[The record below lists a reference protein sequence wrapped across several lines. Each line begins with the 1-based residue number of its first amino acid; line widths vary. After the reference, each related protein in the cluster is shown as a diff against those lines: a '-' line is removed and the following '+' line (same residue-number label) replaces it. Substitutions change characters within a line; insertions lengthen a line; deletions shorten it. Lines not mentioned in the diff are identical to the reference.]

1 MVKFVKKRNGSIEKF
16 DPTKLNQWAEW
27 AANKNVGWSDVL
39 LEAIR
44 SLPET
49 AKSEDIQTALINS
62 CVNRGYSQ
70 MAARLLLGQIFKE
83 AYGGFNIPS
92 FKSFYKNAVTMGYWG
107 DFGYSDEELD
117 YIDSFIDHPKDFEY
131 EYCTVRQFYDKYAV
145 SAHGV
150 CLESPQMALM
160 ATAVSNTR
168 HEPDRHIRAVA
179 AYKELSK
186 LKINLPTPSLAGQRT
201 PVSGSPS
208 CCVITGGDSVD
219 SIEAAVH
226 VAYKMTAMGSGI
238 GAELSTRSKKD
249 PVKGGTIEHMGK
261 DSYYRYLDRAVK
273 ANKQHTR
280 GGSATVTFHV
290 HDPEIDMLLRYKSQ
304 RILESQRIDT
314 MDYSLAVTKL
324 FMKKAATDGMWM
336 LVSNFFAPK
345 LYDLSY
351 RTNDEDYEQ
360 EYNRVLQDDSIKKT
374 MVKAREILNLF
385 WTQRSDVGRIYRTN
399 LTNINKHTPFKDTIR
414 LSNLCVAPETLVM
427 TDQGYIPI
435 AEISGQEVN
444 IWNGEEWSLVKV
456 VKTGENQSLIKVS
469 TDSGQS
475 LECTPYHKFYIFNG
489 YGMPY
494 KEVRAWQLKPG
505 DRLAKFDLPVIDG
518 DKVLKKAYINGFYSG
533 DGCLTKQGQRIYLYG
548 EKMNLAKHFD
558 GGGKWT
564 IQEEYSRMYKH
575 YADLKD
581 KFFVP
586 TSGYCVE
593 SRLDWLAGYLD
604 ADGSVYRNGDNE
616 QLVACSVNLTFLQE
630 VQMMLQTL
638 GVSAKIRKVVD
649 EGRRLLPLNDGS
661 GDLGYFECQEAYRLL
676 ITSIDTQKLVDMGLR
691 LQRLKVSQRTPQ
703 RDARR
708 FVAVSEVVD
717 EGRVDDTYCFTESKR
732 GMGMFNGI
740 LTGQCQEIALPTSEL
755 KDTESLY
762 KAPLGAEDGEIALC
776 FLASIVAGRVEQDE
790 LGNINYDEYLNT
802 AYQAAKFTDNTI
814 DLCSYP
820 FKAMEYTAKNRRSIG
835 IGLTDVAHYMAK
847 NGFKYDTIEGRNA
860 LHRLAELHSYAL
872 HKASVSLAKERG
884 KCGWFDRT
892 KYSDEKPWLPIDTYE
907 REVDK
912 WHTQELLCDWE
923 CLRKEI
929 KEYGVRFSVHEAF
942 MPEL

>member
-1 MVKFVKKRNGSIEKF
+1 MVKFVKKRNGSIERF

-324 FMKKAATDGMWM
+324 FMKKAATDDMWM

-351 RTNDEDYEQ
+351 RTNEEEYEQ
-360 EYNRVLQDDSIKKT
+360 EYNRVLQDDSVKKT

-385 WTQRSDVGRIYRTN
+385 WTQRSDVGRIYRAN
-399 LTNINKHTPFKDTIR
+399 LTNINKHTPFKDPIR
-414 LSNLCVAPETLVM
+414 LSNLCVAPETLVL
-427 TDQGYIPI
+427 TRDGEF
-435 AEISGQEVN
+435 EISSLVDKKAEV
-444 IWNGEEWSLVKV
+444 WNGEEWSETV
-456 VKTGENQSLIKVS
+456 VRKTGENQKLIKVVLEN
-469 TDSGQS
+469 GRY
-475 LECTPYHKFYIFNG
+475 LECTPYHKFYICDDSETLIS
-489 YGMPY
+489 M
-494 KEVRAWQLKPG
+494 VRA
-505 DRLAKFDLPVIDG
+505 
-518 DKVLKKAYINGFYSG
+518 
-533 DGCLTKQGQRIYLYG
+533 
-548 EKMNLAKHFD
+548 
-558 GGGKWT
+558 
-564 IQEEYSRMYKH
+564 
-575 YADLKD
+575 ADLCRGMKLINNGLEGGD
-581 KFFVP
+581 TFV
-586 TSGYCVE
+586 V
-593 SRLDWLAGYLD
+593 RA
-604 ADGSVYRNGDNE
+604 
-616 QLVACSVNLTFLQE
+616 
-630 VQMMLQTL
+630 
-638 GVSAKIRKVVD
+638 VVD
-649 EGRRLLPLNDGS
+649 E
-661 GDLGYFECQEAYRLL
+661 YR
-676 ITSIDTQKLVDMGLR
+676 T
-691 LQRLKVSQRTPQ
+691 
-703 RDARR
+703 
-708 FVAVSEVVD
+708 
-717 EGRVDDTYCFTESKR
+717 DDTYCFTEPKR
-732 GMGMFNGI
+732 GMGTFNGI
-740 LTGQCQEIALPTSEL
+740 LTGNCQEIALPTSEL

-762 KAPLGAEDGEIALC
+762 KAPLGVEDGEIALC

-790 LGNINYDEYLNT
+790 LGNINYNEYLNT

-872 HKASVSLAKERG
+872 HKASVRLAKERG

-907 REVDK
+907 KEVDK

-923 CLRKEI
+923 GLRKEI

-942 MPEL
+942 MPVESSSLFSGSTNGLYLVRETKLFKKSPKGTVYFEAPGADKYDYQNAYDIHPKDLAIVYAIFQKFCGQSISADFYQDLSGGKEASMADFYELDFFCHKLGIKTYYYLNTLTKPRKKDQVKAVVVTAEDEGCDSCTL

>member
-107 DFGYSDEELD
+107 DFGYSDEELV
-117 YIDSFIDHPKDFEY
+117 YIDSFINHAKDFEY

-324 FMKKAATDGMWM
+324 FMKKAATDDMWM

-351 RTNDEDYEQ
+351 RTNEEEYEQ
-360 EYNRVLQDDSIKKT
+360 EYNRALQDGSVKKT

-399 LTNINKHTPFKDTIR
+399 LTNINKHTPFKDPIR
-414 LSNLCVAPETLVM
+414 LSNLCVAPETLVL
-427 TDQGYIPI
+427 TRDGEF
-435 AEISGQEVN
+435 EISSLVDKRVEV
-444 IWNGEEWSLVKV
+444 WNGEEWSETV
-456 VKTGENQSLIKVS
+456 VRKTGENQKLIKVVLEN
-469 TDSGQS
+469 GRY
-475 LECTPYHKFYIFNG
+475 LECTPYHKFYICDETETLIS
-489 YGMPY
+489 M
-494 KEVRAWQLKPG
+494 VRA
-505 DRLAKFDLPVIDG
+505 
-518 DKVLKKAYINGFYSG
+518 
-533 DGCLTKQGQRIYLYG
+533 
-548 EKMNLAKHFD
+548 
-558 GGGKWT
+558 
-564 IQEEYSRMYKH
+564 
-575 YADLKD
+575 ADLCRGMKLINNGLED
-581 KFFVP
+581 EGTFFV
-586 TSGYCVE
+586 
-593 SRLDWLAGYLD
+593 RA
-604 ADGSVYRNGDNE
+604 
-616 QLVACSVNLTFLQE
+616 
-630 VQMMLQTL
+630 
-638 GVSAKIRKVVD
+638 VVD
-649 EGRRLLPLNDGS
+649 E
-661 GDLGYFECQEAYRLL
+661 YR
-676 ITSIDTQKLVDMGLR
+676 T
-691 LQRLKVSQRTPQ
+691 
-703 RDARR
+703 
-708 FVAVSEVVD
+708 
-717 EGRVDDTYCFTESKR
+717 DDTYCFSEPKR
-732 GMGMFNGI
+732 GMGTFNDI
-740 LTGQCQEIALPTSEL
+740 LTGNCQEIALPTSEL

-762 KAPLGAEDGEIALC
+762 KVPNGTEDGEIALC

-790 LGNINYDEYLNT
+790 LGNINYNEYLNT

-847 NGFKYDTIEGRNA
+847 NGFKYDTVEGRNA

-872 HKASVSLAKERG
+872 HKASVRLAKERG

-907 REVDK
+907 KEVDK

-923 CLRKEI
+923 GLRKEV
-929 KEYGVRFSVHEAF
+929 KEHGVRFSVHEAF
-942 MPEL
+942 MPVESSSLFSGSTNGLYLVRETKLFKKSPKGTVYFEAPGADQYEYQNAYDIHPKDLAIVYAIFQKFCGQSISADVYQDLSGGKEASMADFYELDFFCHKLGIKTYYYLNTLTKPRKKDQVKAVVVTAEDEGCDSCTL

>member
-117 YIDSFIDHPKDFEY
+117 YIDSFIDHSKDFEY

-145 SAHGV
+145 SVHGV

-168 HEPDRHIRAVA
+168 HEPDRRIRAVA

-351 RTNDEDYEQ
+351 RTNEEEYEQ
-360 EYNRVLQDDSIKKT
+360 EYNRALQDDSVKKT

-399 LTNINKHTPFKDTIR
+399 LTNINKHTPFKDPIR
-414 LSNLCVAPETLVM
+414 LSNLCVAPETLVL
-427 TDQGYIPI
+427 TRDGEF
-435 AEISGQEVN
+435 EISSLVDKKVEV
-444 IWNGEEWSLVKV
+444 WNGEEWSETV
-456 VKTGENQSLIKVS
+456 VRKTGENQKLIKVVLEN
-469 TDSGQS
+469 GRY
-475 LECTPYHKFYIFNG
+475 LECTSYHKFYICG
-489 YGMPY
+489 ETETLISM
-494 KEVRAWQLKPG
+494 VRA
-505 DRLAKFDLPVIDG
+505 
-518 DKVLKKAYINGFYSG
+518 
-533 DGCLTKQGQRIYLYG
+533 
-548 EKMNLAKHFD
+548 
-558 GGGKWT
+558 
-564 IQEEYSRMYKH
+564 
-575 YADLKD
+575 ADLCRGMKLINNGLED
-581 KFFVP
+581 EGAFFV
-586 TSGYCVE
+586 
-593 SRLDWLAGYLD
+593 RA
-604 ADGSVYRNGDNE
+604 
-616 QLVACSVNLTFLQE
+616 
-630 VQMMLQTL
+630 
-638 GVSAKIRKVVD
+638 VVD
-649 EGRRLLPLNDGS
+649 E
-661 GDLGYFECQEAYRLL
+661 YR
-676 ITSIDTQKLVDMGLR
+676 T
-691 LQRLKVSQRTPQ
+691 
-703 RDARR
+703 
-708 FVAVSEVVD
+708 
-717 EGRVDDTYCFTESKR
+717 DDTYCFTEPKR
-732 GMGMFNGI
+732 GMGTFNGI
-740 LTGQCQEIALPTSEL
+740 LTGNCQEIALPTSEL

-762 KAPLGAEDGEIALC
+762 KAPLGSEDGEIALC

-790 LGNINYDEYLNT
+790 LGNINYNEYLNT

-907 REVDK
+907 KEVDK

-923 CLRKEI
+923 GLRKEI

-942 MPEL
+942 MPVESSSLFSGSTNGLYLVRETKLFKKSPKGTVYFEAPGADQYEYQNAYDIPPKDLAIVYAIFQKFCGQSISADFYQDLSGGKEASMADFYELDFFCHKLGIKTYYYLNTLTKPRKKDQVKAVVVTAEDEGCDSCTL

>member
-351 RTNDEDYEQ
+351 RTNEEEYEQ
-360 EYNRVLQDDSIKKT
+360 EYNRVLQDDSVKKT

-399 LTNINKHTPFKDTIR
+399 LTNINKHTPFKDPIR
-414 LSNLCVAPETLVM
+414 LSNLCVAPETLVL
-427 TDQGYIPI
+427 TRDGEF
-435 AEISGQEVN
+435 EISSLVDKKVEVWNGQE
-444 IWNGEEWSLVKV
+444 WSETVIR
-456 VKTGENQSLIKVS
+456 KTGENQKLIKVVLEN
-469 TDSGQS
+469 GRY
-475 LECTPYHKFYIFNG
+475 LECTPYHKFYICDETETLIS
-489 YGMPY
+489 M
-494 KEVRAWQLKPG
+494 VRA
-505 DRLAKFDLPVIDG
+505 
-518 DKVLKKAYINGFYSG
+518 
-533 DGCLTKQGQRIYLYG
+533 
-548 EKMNLAKHFD
+548 
-558 GGGKWT
+558 
-564 IQEEYSRMYKH
+564 
-575 YADLKD
+575 ADLCRGMKLINNGLED
-581 KFFVP
+581 EGTFFV
-586 TSGYCVE
+586 
-593 SRLDWLAGYLD
+593 RA
-604 ADGSVYRNGDNE
+604 
-616 QLVACSVNLTFLQE
+616 
-630 VQMMLQTL
+630 
-638 GVSAKIRKVVD
+638 VVD
-649 EGRRLLPLNDGS
+649 E
-661 GDLGYFECQEAYRLL
+661 YR
-676 ITSIDTQKLVDMGLR
+676 T
-691 LQRLKVSQRTPQ
+691 
-703 RDARR
+703 
-708 FVAVSEVVD
+708 
-717 EGRVDDTYCFTESKR
+717 DDTYCFTEPKR
-732 GMGMFNGI
+732 GMGTFNGI
-740 LTGQCQEIALPTSEL
+740 LTGNCQEIALPTSEL

-762 KAPLGAEDGEIALC
+762 KAPLGSEDGEIALC

-790 LGNINYDEYLNT
+790 LGNINYNEYLNT

-892 KYSDEKPWLPIDTYE
+892 KYSDEKPWLPVDTYE
-907 REVDK
+907 KEVDK

-923 CLRKEI
+923 GLRKEI

-942 MPEL
+942 MPVESSSLFSGSTNGLYLVRETKLFKKSPKGTVYFEAPGADKYEYQNAYDIHPKDLAIVYAIFQKFCGQSISADFYQDLSGGKEASMADFYELDFFCHKLGIKTYYYLNTLTKPRKKDQVKAVVVTAEDEGCDSCTL

>member
-117 YIDSFIDHPKDFEY
+117 HIDSFIDHPKDFEY

-160 ATAVSNTR
+160 ATAISNTR

-351 RTNDEDYEQ
+351 RTNEEEYEQ
-360 EYNRVLQDDSIKKT
+360 EYDRVLQDDSVKKT

-385 WTQRSDVGRIYRTN
+385 WTQRSDVGRIYRAN
-399 LTNINKHTPFKDTIR
+399 LTNINKHTPFKDPIR
-414 LSNLCVAPETLVM
+414 LSNLCVAPETLVL
-427 TDQGYIPI
+427 TRGGEF
-435 AEISGQEVN
+435 EISSLVDKKVEV
-444 IWNGEEWSLVKV
+444 WNGEEWSETV
-456 VKTGENQSLIKVS
+456 VRKTGENQKLIKVVLEN
-469 TDSGQS
+469 GRY
-475 LECTPYHKFYIFNG
+475 LECTPYHKFYICDETETLIS
-489 YGMPY
+489 M
-494 KEVRAWQLKPG
+494 VRA
-505 DRLAKFDLPVIDG
+505 
-518 DKVLKKAYINGFYSG
+518 
-533 DGCLTKQGQRIYLYG
+533 
-548 EKMNLAKHFD
+548 
-558 GGGKWT
+558 
-564 IQEEYSRMYKH
+564 
-575 YADLKD
+575 ADLCRGMKLINNGLEGGD
-581 KFFVP
+581 TFV
-586 TSGYCVE
+586 V
-593 SRLDWLAGYLD
+593 RA
-604 ADGSVYRNGDNE
+604 
-616 QLVACSVNLTFLQE
+616 
-630 VQMMLQTL
+630 
-638 GVSAKIRKVVD
+638 VVD
-649 EGRRLLPLNDGS
+649 E
-661 GDLGYFECQEAYRLL
+661 YR
-676 ITSIDTQKLVDMGLR
+676 T
-691 LQRLKVSQRTPQ
+691 
-703 RDARR
+703 
-708 FVAVSEVVD
+708 
-717 EGRVDDTYCFTESKR
+717 DDTYCFSEPKR
-732 GMGMFNGI
+732 GMGTFNGI
-740 LTGQCQEIALPTSEL
+740 LTGNCQEIALPTSEL

-762 KAPLGAEDGEIALC
+762 KVPNGTEDGEIALC

-790 LGNINYDEYLNT
+790 LGNINYNEYLNT

-872 HKASVSLAKERG
+872 HKASVRLAKERG

-907 REVDK
+907 KEVDK

-923 CLRKEI
+923 GLRKEV

-942 MPEL
+942 MPVESSSLFSGSTNGLYPVRETKLFKKSPKGTVYFEAPGADKYDYQNAYDIHPKDLAIVYAIFQKFCGQSISADFYQDLSGGKEASMADFYELDFFCHKLGIKTYYYLNTLTKPRKKDQVKAVVVTAEDEGCDSCTL

>member
-168 HEPDRHIRAVA
+168 HESDRHIRAVA
-179 AYKELSK
+179 AYKQLSN

-280 GGSATVTFHV
+280 GGSATVAFHV

-324 FMKKAATDGMWM
+324 FMKKAATDDMWM

-345 LYDLSY
+345 LYELSY
-351 RTNDEDYEQ
+351 RTNEEGYEE
-360 EYNRVLQDDSIKKT
+360 EYNRVLQDGSVKKT

-399 LTNINKHTPFKDTIR
+399 LTNVNKHTPFKDPIR
-414 LSNLCVAPETLVM
+414 LSNLCVAPETLVL
-427 TDQGYIPI
+427 TRDGEF
-435 AEISGQEVN
+435 EISSLVDKRVEV
-444 IWNGEEWSLVKV
+444 WNGEEWSETV
-456 VKTGENQSLIKVS
+456 VRKTGENQKLIKVVLEN
-469 TDSGQS
+469 GRY
-475 LECTPYHKFYIFNG
+475 LECTPYHKFYICDETETLIS
-489 YGMPY
+489 M
-494 KEVRAWQLKPG
+494 VRAG
-505 DRLAKFDLPVIDG
+505 DLCRGMKLIS
-518 DKVLKKAYINGFYSG
+518 NG
-533 DGCLTKQGQRIYLYG
+533 
-548 EKMNLAKHFD
+548 
-558 GGGKWT
+558 
-564 IQEEYSRMYKH
+564 
-575 YADLKD
+575 LKD
-581 KFFVP
+581 AEGFFV
-586 TSGYCVE
+586 
-593 SRLDWLAGYLD
+593 RA
-604 ADGSVYRNGDNE
+604 
-616 QLVACSVNLTFLQE
+616 
-630 VQMMLQTL
+630 
-638 GVSAKIRKVVD
+638 VVD
-649 EGRRLLPLNDGS
+649 EH
-661 GDLGYFECQEAYRLL
+661 
-676 ITSIDTQKLVDMGLR
+676 
-691 LQRLKVSQRTPQ
+691 RT
-703 RDARR
+703 
-708 FVAVSEVVD
+708 
-717 EGRVDDTYCFTESKR
+717 DDTYCFTEPKR
-732 GMGMFNGI
+732 GMGIFNGI
-740 LTGQCQEIALPTSEL
+740 LTGNCQEIALPTSEL

-762 KAPLGAEDGEIALC
+762 KVPNGTDDGEIALC

-790 LGNINYDEYLNT
+790 FGNINYNEYLNT

-847 NGFKYDTIEGRNA
+847 NGFKYDTIEGRNT

-872 HKASVSLAKERG
+872 HKASVRLAKERG

-907 REVDK
+907 KEVDK

-923 CLRKEI
+923 GLRKEI

-942 MPEL
+942 MPVESSSLFSGSTNGLYLVRETKLFKKSPERHCVLRGSRCR

>member
-168 HEPDRHIRAVA
+168 HESDRHIRAVA
-179 AYKELSK
+179 AYKQLSN

-280 GGSATVTFHV
+280 GGSATVAFHV

-324 FMKKAATDGMWM
+324 FMKKAATDDMWM

-345 LYDLSY
+345 LYELSY
-351 RTNDEDYEQ
+351 RTNEEGYEE
-360 EYNRVLQDDSIKKT
+360 EYNRVLQDGSVKKT

-399 LTNINKHTPFKDTIR
+399 LTNVNKHTPFKDPIR
-414 LSNLCVAPETLVM
+414 LSNLCVAPETLVL
-427 TDQGYIPI
+427 TRDGEF
-435 AEISGQEVN
+435 EISSLVDKRVEV
-444 IWNGEEWSLVKV
+444 WNGEEWSETV
-456 VKTGENQSLIKVS
+456 VRKTGENQKLIKVVLEN
-469 TDSGQS
+469 GRY
-475 LECTPYHKFYIFNG
+475 LECTPYHKFYICDETETLIS
-489 YGMPY
+489 M
-494 KEVRAWQLKPG
+494 VRAG
-505 DRLAKFDLPVIDG
+505 DLCRGMKLIS
-518 DKVLKKAYINGFYSG
+518 NG
-533 DGCLTKQGQRIYLYG
+533 
-548 EKMNLAKHFD
+548 
-558 GGGKWT
+558 
-564 IQEEYSRMYKH
+564 
-575 YADLKD
+575 LKD
-581 KFFVP
+581 AEGFFV
-586 TSGYCVE
+586 
-593 SRLDWLAGYLD
+593 RA
-604 ADGSVYRNGDNE
+604 
-616 QLVACSVNLTFLQE
+616 
-630 VQMMLQTL
+630 
-638 GVSAKIRKVVD
+638 VVD
-649 EGRRLLPLNDGS
+649 EH
-661 GDLGYFECQEAYRLL
+661 
-676 ITSIDTQKLVDMGLR
+676 
-691 LQRLKVSQRTPQ
+691 RT
-703 RDARR
+703 
-708 FVAVSEVVD
+708 
-717 EGRVDDTYCFTESKR
+717 DDTYCFTEPKR
-732 GMGMFNGI
+732 GMGIFNGI
-740 LTGQCQEIALPTSEL
+740 LTGNCQEIALPTSEL

-762 KAPLGAEDGEIALC
+762 KVPNGTDDGEIALC

-790 LGNINYDEYLNT
+790 FGNINYNEYLNT

-847 NGFKYDTIEGRNA
+847 NGFKYDTIEGRNT
-860 LHRLAELHSYAL
+860 LHQLAELHSYAL
-872 HKASVSLAKERG
+872 HKASVRLAKERG

-907 REVDK
+907 KEVDK

-923 CLRKEI
+923 GLRKEI

-942 MPEL
+942 MPVESSSLFSGSTNGLYLVRETKLFKKSPKGTVYFEAPGADKYDYQNAYDIHPKDLAIVYAIFQKFCGQSISADFYQDLSGGKEASMADFYELDFFCHKLGIKTYYYLNTLTKPRKKDQVKAVVVTAEDEGCDSCTL

>member
-117 YIDSFIDHPKDFEY
+117 YVDSFIDHPKDFEY

-160 ATAVSNTR
+160 ATAVGNTR

-179 AYKELSK
+179 AYKELSN

-324 FMKKAATDGMWM
+324 FMKKAATDDMWM
-336 LVSNFFAPK
+336 LVSNFFAPD
-345 LYDLSY
+345 LYNLSY
-351 RTNDEDYEQ
+351 RTNEEEYEE
-360 EYNRVLQDDSIKKT
+360 EYNRVLEDTSVKKT

-399 LTNINKHTPFKDTIR
+399 LTNINKHTPFKEVIL
-414 LSNLCVAPETLVM
+414 LSNLCQETALV
-427 TDQGYIPI
+427 
-435 AEISGQEVN
+435 
-444 IWNGEEWSLVKV
+444 
-456 VKTGENQSLIKVS
+456 
-469 TDSGQS
+469 
-475 LECTPYHKFYIFNG
+475 
-489 YGMPY
+489 
-494 KEVRAWQLKPG
+494 
-505 DRLAKFDLPVIDG
+505 
-518 DKVLKKAYINGFYSG
+518 
-533 DGCLTKQGQRIYLYG
+533 
-548 EKMNLAKHFD
+548 
-558 GGGKWT
+558 
-564 IQEEYSRMYKH
+564 
-575 YADLKD
+575 
-581 KFFVP
+581 
-586 TSGYCVE
+586 TS
-593 SRLDWLAGYLD
+593 A
-604 ADGSVYRNGDNE
+604 
-616 QLVACSVNLTFLQE
+616 
-630 VQMMLQTL
+630 
-638 GVSAKIRKVVD
+638 
-649 EGRRLLPLNDGS
+649 
-661 GDLGYFECQEAYRLL
+661 
-676 ITSIDTQKLVDMGLR
+676 
-691 LQRLKVSQRTPQ
+691 
-703 RDARR
+703 
-708 FVAVSEVVD
+708 
-717 EGRVDDTYCFTESKR
+717 
-732 GMGMFNGI
+732 
-740 LTGQCQEIALPTSEL
+740 L

-762 KAPLGAEDGEIALC
+762 KIPNGTEDGEIALC

-847 NGFKYDTIEGRNA
+847 NGLKYDTIDGRNA

-872 HKASVSLAKERG
+872 HKASVRLAKERG

-907 REVDK
+907 KEVDK

-923 CLRKEI
+923 GLRKEI

-942 MPEL
+942 MPVESSSLFSGSTNGLYPVRETKLFKKSPKGTVYFEAPGADKYDYQNAYDIHPKDLAIVYAIFQKFCGQSISADFYQDLSGGKEASMADFYELDFFCHKLGIKTYYYLNTLTKPRKKDQVKAVVVTAEDEGCDSCTL

>member
-83 AYGGFNIPS
+83 AYGGFNLPS

-117 YIDSFIDHPKDFEY
+117 YIDSFTDHPKDFEY

-168 HEPDRHIRAVA
+168 HEPDRHTRAVA

-324 FMKKAATDGMWM
+324 FMKKAATEGVWM

-351 RTNDEDYEQ
+351 RTNEEEYEQ
-360 EYNRVLQDDSIKKT
+360 EYNRVLQDDSVKKT

-399 LTNINKHTPFKDTIR
+399 LTNINKHTPFKDPIR
-414 LSNLCVAPETLVM
+414 LSNLCVAPETLVL
-427 TDQGYIPI
+427 TRDGEF
-435 AEISGQEVN
+435 EISSLVDKKVEV
-444 IWNGEEWSLVKV
+444 WNGEEWSETV
-456 VKTGENQSLIKVS
+456 VRKTGENQKLIKVVLEN
-469 TDSGQS
+469 GRY
-475 LECTPYHKFYIFNG
+475 LECTPYHKFYICDETETLIS
-489 YGMPY
+489 M
-494 KEVRAWQLKPG
+494 VRA
-505 DRLAKFDLPVIDG
+505 
-518 DKVLKKAYINGFYSG
+518 
-533 DGCLTKQGQRIYLYG
+533 
-548 EKMNLAKHFD
+548 
-558 GGGKWT
+558 
-564 IQEEYSRMYKH
+564 
-575 YADLKD
+575 ADLCRGMKLINNGLED
-581 KFFVP
+581 EGAFFV
-586 TSGYCVE
+586 
-593 SRLDWLAGYLD
+593 RA
-604 ADGSVYRNGDNE
+604 
-616 QLVACSVNLTFLQE
+616 
-630 VQMMLQTL
+630 
-638 GVSAKIRKVVD
+638 VVD
-649 EGRRLLPLNDGS
+649 E
-661 GDLGYFECQEAYRLL
+661 YR
-676 ITSIDTQKLVDMGLR
+676 T
-691 LQRLKVSQRTPQ
+691 
-703 RDARR
+703 
-708 FVAVSEVVD
+708 
-717 EGRVDDTYCFTESKR
+717 DDTYCFTEPKR
-732 GMGMFNGI
+732 GMGTFNGI
-740 LTGQCQEIALPTSEL
+740 LTGNCQEIALPTSEL

-776 FLASIVAGRVEQDE
+776 FLASIVAGRVEQDA
-790 LGNINYDEYLNT
+790 LGNIDYDEYLNT

-847 NGFKYDTIEGRNA
+847 NGFKYDTLEGRNA

-872 HKASVSLAKERG
+872 HKASVRLAKERG

-907 REVDK
+907 KEVDK

-923 CLRKEI
+923 GLRKEI
-929 KEYGVRFSVHEAF
+929 KEHGVRFSVHEAF
-942 MPEL
+942 MPVESSSLFSGSTNGLYPVRETKLFKKSPKGTVYFEAPGADKYDYQNAYDIHPKDLAIVYAIFQKFCGQSISADFYQDLSGGKEASMADFYELDFFCHKLGIKTYYYLNTLTKPRKKDQVKTVMVMAEDEGCDSCTL

>member
-179 AYKELSK
+179 AYKELSN

-324 FMKKAATDGMWM
+324 FMKKAATDDMWM

-345 LYDLSY
+345 LYELSY
-351 RTNDEDYEQ
+351 RANEEEYEE
-360 EYNRVLQDDSIKKT
+360 EYNRVLEDTSVKKT

-399 LTNINKHTPFKDTIR
+399 LTNINKHTPFKEVIL
-414 LSNLCVAPETLVM
+414 LSNLCQETALV
-427 TDQGYIPI
+427 
-435 AEISGQEVN
+435 
-444 IWNGEEWSLVKV
+444 
-456 VKTGENQSLIKVS
+456 
-469 TDSGQS
+469 
-475 LECTPYHKFYIFNG
+475 
-489 YGMPY
+489 
-494 KEVRAWQLKPG
+494 
-505 DRLAKFDLPVIDG
+505 
-518 DKVLKKAYINGFYSG
+518 
-533 DGCLTKQGQRIYLYG
+533 
-548 EKMNLAKHFD
+548 
-558 GGGKWT
+558 
-564 IQEEYSRMYKH
+564 
-575 YADLKD
+575 
-581 KFFVP
+581 
-586 TSGYCVE
+586 TS
-593 SRLDWLAGYLD
+593 A
-604 ADGSVYRNGDNE
+604 
-616 QLVACSVNLTFLQE
+616 
-630 VQMMLQTL
+630 
-638 GVSAKIRKVVD
+638 
-649 EGRRLLPLNDGS
+649 
-661 GDLGYFECQEAYRLL
+661 
-676 ITSIDTQKLVDMGLR
+676 
-691 LQRLKVSQRTPQ
+691 
-703 RDARR
+703 
-708 FVAVSEVVD
+708 
-717 EGRVDDTYCFTESKR
+717 
-732 GMGMFNGI
+732 
-740 LTGQCQEIALPTSEL
+740 L

-762 KAPLGAEDGEIALC
+762 KIPNGTEDGEIALC
-776 FLASIVAGRVEQDE
+776 FLASIVAGRVEQDD

-872 HKASVSLAKERG
+872 HKASVRLAKERG

-907 REVDK
+907 KEVDK
-912 WHTQELLCDWE
+912 WHTQGLLCDWE
-923 CLRKEI
+923 GLRKEI

-942 MPEL
+942 MPVESSSLFSGSTNGLYPVRETKLFKKSPKGTVYFEAPGADKYEYQNAYDIHPKDLAIVYAIFQKFCGQSISADFYQDLSGGKEASMADFYELDFFCHKLGIKTYYYLNTLTKPRKKDQVKAVVVTAEDEGCDSCTL

>member
-1 MVKFVKKRNGSIEKF
+1 MLRFVKKRNGSTEKS
-16 DPTKLNQWAEW
+16 DPTKLSRWAEW
-27 AANKNVGWSDVL
+27 AANKNVGWSNVL

-62 CVNRGYSQ
+62 CVNRGHSQ

-107 DFGYSDEELD
+107 DFGYSDAELD

-324 FMKKAATDGMWM
+324 FMKKAAADGMWM

-351 RTNDEDYEQ
+351 QTNEEEYEQ
-360 EYNRVLQDDSIKKT
+360 EYNRVLQDDSVKKT

-399 LTNINKHTPFKDTIR
+399 LTNINKHTPFKDPIR
-414 LSNLCVAPETLVM
+414 LSNLCVAPETLVL
-427 TDQGYIPI
+427 TRDGEF
-435 AEISGQEVN
+435 EISSLVDKKVEV
-444 IWNGEEWSLVKV
+444 WNGEEWSETVIR
-456 VKTGENQSLIKVS
+456 KTGENQKLIKVVLEN
-469 TDSGQS
+469 GRY
-475 LECTPYHKFYIFNG
+475 LECTPYHKFYICDETETLIS
-489 YGMPY
+489 M
-494 KEVRAWQLKPG
+494 VRA
-505 DRLAKFDLPVIDG
+505 
-518 DKVLKKAYINGFYSG
+518 
-533 DGCLTKQGQRIYLYG
+533 
-548 EKMNLAKHFD
+548 
-558 GGGKWT
+558 
-564 IQEEYSRMYKH
+564 
-575 YADLKD
+575 ADLCRGMKLINNGLED
-581 KFFVP
+581 EGTFFV
-586 TSGYCVE
+586 
-593 SRLDWLAGYLD
+593 RA
-604 ADGSVYRNGDNE
+604 
-616 QLVACSVNLTFLQE
+616 
-630 VQMMLQTL
+630 
-638 GVSAKIRKVVD
+638 VVD
-649 EGRRLLPLNDGS
+649 E
-661 GDLGYFECQEAYRLL
+661 YR
-676 ITSIDTQKLVDMGLR
+676 T
-691 LQRLKVSQRTPQ
+691 
-703 RDARR
+703 
-708 FVAVSEVVD
+708 
-717 EGRVDDTYCFTESKR
+717 DDTYCFTEPKR
-732 GMGMFNGI
+732 GMGTFNGI
-740 LTGQCQEIALPTSEL
+740 LTGNCQEIALPTSEL

-762 KAPLGAEDGEIALC
+762 KAPLGSEDGEIALC
-776 FLASIVAGRVEQDE
+776 FLASIVTGRVEQDE
-790 LGNINYDEYLNT
+790 VGNINYNEYLNT

-872 HKASVSLAKERG
+872 HKASVRLAKERG

-907 REVDK
+907 KEVDK

-923 CLRKEI
+923 GLRKEV
-929 KEYGVRFSVHEAF
+929 KEHGVRFSVHEAF
-942 MPEL
+942 MPVESSSLFSGSTNGLYLVRETKLFKKSPKGTVYFEAPGADKYEYQNAYDIHPKDLAIVYAIFQKFCGQSISADFYQDLSGGKEASMADFYELDFFCHKLGIKTYYYLNTLTKPRKKDQVKAVVVTAEDEGCDSCTL

>member
-324 FMKKAATDGMWM
+324 FMKKAATDGVWM

-351 RTNDEDYEQ
+351 RTNEEEYEQ
-360 EYNRVLQDDSIKKT
+360 EYDRVLQDDSVKKT

-385 WTQRSDVGRIYRTN
+385 WTHRSDVGRIYRTN
-399 LTNINKHTPFKDTIR
+399 LTNINKHTPFKDPIR
-414 LSNLCVAPETLVM
+414 LSNL
-427 TDQGYIPI
+427 
-435 AEISGQEVN
+435 
-444 IWNGEEWSLVKV
+444 
-456 VKTGENQSLIKVS
+456 
-469 TDSGQS
+469 
-475 LECTPYHKFYIFNG
+475 
-489 YGMPY
+489 
-494 KEVRAWQLKPG
+494 
-505 DRLAKFDLPVIDG
+505 
-518 DKVLKKAYINGFYSG
+518 
-533 DGCLTKQGQRIYLYG
+533 
-548 EKMNLAKHFD
+548 
-558 GGGKWT
+558 
-564 IQEEYSRMYKH
+564 
-575 YADLKD
+575 
-581 KFFVP
+581 
-586 TSGYCVE
+586 
-593 SRLDWLAGYLD
+593 
-604 ADGSVYRNGDNE
+604 
-616 QLVACSVNLTFLQE
+616 
-630 VQMMLQTL
+630 
-638 GVSAKIRKVVD
+638 
-649 EGRRLLPLNDGS
+649 
-661 GDLGYFECQEAYRLL
+661 
-676 ITSIDTQKLVDMGLR
+676 
-691 LQRLKVSQRTPQ
+691 
-703 RDARR
+703 
-708 FVAVSEVVD
+708 
-717 EGRVDDTYCFTESKR
+717 
-732 GMGMFNGI
+732 
-740 LTGQCQEIALPTSEL
+740 CQEIALPTSEL

-762 KAPLGAEDGEIALC
+762 KAPLGSEDGEIALC

-872 HKASVSLAKERG
+872 HKASVRLAKERG

-907 REVDK
+907 KEVDK

-923 CLRKEI
+923 GLRKEI
-929 KEYGVRFSVHEAF
+929 KEYGVRFSVHEAL
-942 MPEL
+942 MPVESSSLFSGSTNGLYPVRETKLFKKSPKGTVYFEAPGADKYEYQNAYDIHPKDLAIVYAIFQKFCGQSISADFYQDLSGGKEASMADFYELDFFCHKLGIKTYYYLNTLTKPRKKDQVKAVVVTAEDEGCDSCTL

>member
-160 ATAVSNTR
+160 ATAISNTR
-168 HEPDRHIRAVA
+168 NEPDRHIRAVA

-219 SIEAAVH
+219 SVEAAVH

-324 FMKKAATDGMWM
+324 FMKKAATDDMWM

-351 RTNDEDYEQ
+351 RTNEEEYEQ
-360 EYNRVLQDDSIKKT
+360 EYNRVLQDDSVKKT

-399 LTNINKHTPFKDTIR
+399 LTNINKHTPFKDPIR
-414 LSNLCVAPETLVM
+414 LSNLCVAPETLVL
-427 TDQGYIPI
+427 TRDGEF
-435 AEISGQEVN
+435 EISSLVDKKVEV
-444 IWNGEEWSLVKV
+444 WNGEEWSETIVR
-456 VKTGENQSLIKVS
+456 KTGESQKLIKVVLEN
-469 TDSGQS
+469 GRY
-475 LECTPYHKFYIFNG
+475 LECTPYHKFYICDETETLIS
-489 YGMPY
+489 M
-494 KEVRAWQLKPG
+494 VRA
-505 DRLAKFDLPVIDG
+505 
-518 DKVLKKAYINGFYSG
+518 
-533 DGCLTKQGQRIYLYG
+533 
-548 EKMNLAKHFD
+548 
-558 GGGKWT
+558 
-564 IQEEYSRMYKH
+564 
-575 YADLKD
+575 ADLCRGMKLINNGLEGGD
-581 KFFVP
+581 TFV
-586 TSGYCVE
+586 V
-593 SRLDWLAGYLD
+593 RA
-604 ADGSVYRNGDNE
+604 
-616 QLVACSVNLTFLQE
+616 
-630 VQMMLQTL
+630 
-638 GVSAKIRKVVD
+638 VVD
-649 EGRRLLPLNDGS
+649 E
-661 GDLGYFECQEAYRLL
+661 YR
-676 ITSIDTQKLVDMGLR
+676 T
-691 LQRLKVSQRTPQ
+691 
-703 RDARR
+703 
-708 FVAVSEVVD
+708 
-717 EGRVDDTYCFTESKR
+717 DDTYCFSEPKR
-732 GMGMFNGI
+732 GMGTFNGI
-740 LTGQCQEIALPTSEL
+740 LTGNCQEIALPTSEL

-762 KAPLGAEDGEIALC
+762 KAPLGSEDGEIALC

-790 LGNINYDEYLNT
+790 LGNINYNEYLNT

-907 REVDK
+907 KEVDK

-923 CLRKEI
+923 GLRKEI

-942 MPEL
+942 MPVESSSLFSGSTNGLYPVRETKLFKKSPKGTVYFEAPGADKYDYQNAYDIHPKDLAIVYAIFQKFCGQSISADFYQDLSGGKEASMADFYELDFFCHKLGIKTYYYLNTLTKPRKKDQVKAVVVTAEDEGCDSCTL

>member
-168 HEPDRHIRAVA
+168 HESDRHIRAVA
-179 AYKELSK
+179 AYKQLSN

-280 GGSATVTFHV
+280 GGSATVAFHV

-324 FMKKAATDGMWM
+324 FMKKAATDDMWM

-345 LYDLSY
+345 LYELSY
-351 RTNDEDYEQ
+351 RTNEEGYEE
-360 EYNRVLQDDSIKKT
+360 EYNRVLQDGSVKKT

-399 LTNINKHTPFKDTIR
+399 LTNVNKHTPFKDPIR
-414 LSNLCVAPETLVM
+414 LSNLCVAPETLVL
-427 TDQGYIPI
+427 TRDGEF
-435 AEISGQEVN
+435 EISSLVDKRVEV
-444 IWNGEEWSLVKV
+444 WNGEEWSETV
-456 VKTGENQSLIKVS
+456 VRKTGENQKLIKVVLEN
-469 TDSGQS
+469 GRY
-475 LECTPYHKFYIFNG
+475 LECTPYHKFYICDETETLIS
-489 YGMPY
+489 M
-494 KEVRAWQLKPG
+494 VRAG
-505 DRLAKFDLPVIDG
+505 DLCRGMKLIS
-518 DKVLKKAYINGFYSG
+518 NG
-533 DGCLTKQGQRIYLYG
+533 
-548 EKMNLAKHFD
+548 
-558 GGGKWT
+558 
-564 IQEEYSRMYKH
+564 
-575 YADLKD
+575 LKD
-581 KFFVP
+581 AEGFFV
-586 TSGYCVE
+586 
-593 SRLDWLAGYLD
+593 RA
-604 ADGSVYRNGDNE
+604 
-616 QLVACSVNLTFLQE
+616 
-630 VQMMLQTL
+630 
-638 GVSAKIRKVVD
+638 VVD
-649 EGRRLLPLNDGS
+649 EH
-661 GDLGYFECQEAYRLL
+661 
-676 ITSIDTQKLVDMGLR
+676 
-691 LQRLKVSQRTPQ
+691 RT
-703 RDARR
+703 
-708 FVAVSEVVD
+708 
-717 EGRVDDTYCFTESKR
+717 DDTYCFTEPKR
-732 GMGMFNGI
+732 GMGIFNGI
-740 LTGQCQEIALPTSEL
+740 LTGNCQEIALPTSEL

-762 KAPLGAEDGEIALC
+762 KVPNGTDDGEIALC

-790 LGNINYDEYLNT
+790 FGNINYNEYLNT

-847 NGFKYDTIEGRNA
+847 NGFKYDTIEGRNT

-872 HKASVSLAKERG
+872 HKASVRLAKERG

-907 REVDK
+907 KEVDK

-923 CLRKEI
+923 GLRKEI

-942 MPEL
+942 MPVESSSLFSGSTNGLYLVRETKLFKKSPKGTVYFEAPGADKYDYQNAYDIHPKDLAIVYAIFQKFCGQSISADFYQDLSGGKEASMADFYELDFFCHKLGIKTYYYLNTLTKPRKKDQVKAVVVTAEDEGCDSCTL

>member
-107 DFGYSDEELD
+107 DFGYSDSELD

-179 AYKELSK
+179 AYKELSN

-324 FMKKAATDGMWM
+324 FMKKAATDDMWM

-345 LYDLSY
+345 LYKLSY
-351 RTNDEDYEQ
+351 LANEEEYEE
-360 EYNRVLQDDSIKKT
+360 EYNRVLEDDSVKKT

-399 LTNINKHTPFKDTIR
+399 LTNINKHTPFKDPIR
-414 LSNLCVAPETLVM
+414 LSNLCVAPETLVL
-427 TDQGYIPI
+427 TRDGEF
-435 AEISGQEVN
+435 EISSLVDKKVEV
-444 IWNGEEWSLVKV
+444 WNGEEWSETV
-456 VKTGENQSLIKVS
+456 VRKTGENQKLIKVVLEN
-469 TDSGQS
+469 GRY
-475 LECTPYHKFYIFNG
+475 LECTPYHKFYICDETETLIS
-489 YGMPY
+489 M
-494 KEVRAWQLKPG
+494 VRAG
-505 DRLAKFDLPVIDG
+505 DLCRGMKLIS
-518 DKVLKKAYINGFYSG
+518 NG
-533 DGCLTKQGQRIYLYG
+533 
-548 EKMNLAKHFD
+548 
-558 GGGKWT
+558 
-564 IQEEYSRMYKH
+564 
-575 YADLKD
+575 LKD
-581 KFFVP
+581 AEGFFV
-586 TSGYCVE
+586 
-593 SRLDWLAGYLD
+593 RA
-604 ADGSVYRNGDNE
+604 
-616 QLVACSVNLTFLQE
+616 
-630 VQMMLQTL
+630 
-638 GVSAKIRKVVD
+638 VVD
-649 EGRRLLPLNDGS
+649 E
-661 GDLGYFECQEAYRLL
+661 YR
-676 ITSIDTQKLVDMGLR
+676 T
-691 LQRLKVSQRTPQ
+691 
-703 RDARR
+703 
-708 FVAVSEVVD
+708 
-717 EGRVDDTYCFTESKR
+717 DDTYCFSEPKR
-732 GMGMFNGI
+732 GMGTFNGI
-740 LTGQCQEIALPTSEL
+740 LTGNCQEIALPTSEL

-762 KAPLGAEDGEIALC
+762 KVPNGTEDGEIALC
-776 FLASIVAGRVEQDE
+776 FLASIVAARVEQDG

-872 HKASVSLAKERG
+872 HKASVRLAKERG

-907 REVDK
+907 KEVDK

-923 CLRKEI
+923 GLRKEI
-929 KEYGVRFSVHEAF
+929 KEHGVRFSVHEAF
-942 MPEL
+942 MPVESSSLFSGSTNGLYPVRETKLFKKSPKGTVYFEAPGADKYDYQNAYDIHPKDLAIVYAIFQKFCGQSISADFYQDLSGGKEASMADFYELDFFCHKLGIKTYYYLNTLTKPRKKDQVKAVVVTAEDEGCDSCTL

>member
-27 AANKNVGWSDVL
+27 AANNNVGWSDVL

-70 MAARLLLGQIFKE
+70 MTARLLLGQIFKE

-107 DFGYSDEELD
+107 DFGYSDSELD

-351 RTNDEDYEQ
+351 RTNEEEYEQ
-360 EYNRVLQDDSIKKT
+360 EYDRVLQDGSIKKT

-399 LTNINKHTPFKDTIR
+399 LTNINKHTPFKDPIR
-414 LSNLCVAPETLVM
+414 LSNLCVAPETLVL
-427 TDQGYIPI
+427 TRDGEF
-435 AEISGQEVN
+435 EISSLADKKVEV
-444 IWNGEEWSLVKV
+444 WNGEEWSQTIIR
-456 VKTGENQSLIKVS
+456 KTGENQKLIKVVLEN
-469 TDSGQS
+469 DRY
-475 LECTPYHKFYIFNG
+475 LECTPYHKFYICG
-489 YGMPY
+489 ETETLISM
-494 KEVRAWQLKPG
+494 VRA
-505 DRLAKFDLPVIDG
+505 
-518 DKVLKKAYINGFYSG
+518 
-533 DGCLTKQGQRIYLYG
+533 
-548 EKMNLAKHFD
+548 
-558 GGGKWT
+558 
-564 IQEEYSRMYKH
+564 
-575 YADLKD
+575 ADLCRGMKLISNGLED
-581 KFFVP
+581 EGTFFV
-586 TSGYCVE
+586 
-593 SRLDWLAGYLD
+593 RA
-604 ADGSVYRNGDNE
+604 
-616 QLVACSVNLTFLQE
+616 
-630 VQMMLQTL
+630 
-638 GVSAKIRKVVD
+638 VVD
-649 EGRRLLPLNDGS
+649 E
-661 GDLGYFECQEAYRLL
+661 YR
-676 ITSIDTQKLVDMGLR
+676 T
-691 LQRLKVSQRTPQ
+691 
-703 RDARR
+703 
-708 FVAVSEVVD
+708 
-717 EGRVDDTYCFTESKR
+717 DDTYCFTEPKR
-732 GMGMFNGI
+732 GMGTFNGI
-740 LTGQCQEIALPTSEL
+740 LTGNCQEIALPTSEL

-762 KAPLGAEDGEIALC
+762 KAPNGAEDGEIALC

-790 LGNINYDEYLNT
+790 LGNINYNEYLNT

-835 IGLTDVAHYMAK
+835 IGLTDIAHYMAK

-907 REVDK
+907 KEVDK

-923 CLRKEI
+923 GLRKEI

-942 MPEL
+942 MPVESSSLFSGSTNGLYLVRETKLFKKSPKGTVYFEAPGADKYEYQNAYDIHPKDLAIVYAIFQKFCGQSISADFYQDLSGGKEASMADFYELDFFCHKLGIKTYYYLNTLTKPRKKDRVKSVVVTAEDEGCDSCTL

>member
-92 FKSFYKNAVTMGYWG
+92 FKSFYKKAVTMGYWG
-107 DFGYSDEELD
+107 DFGYSDEELE
-117 YIDSFIDHPKDFEY
+117 YVDSFIDHTKDFEY
-131 EYCTVRQFYDKYAV
+131 DYCTVRQFYDKYAV
-145 SAHGV
+145 SAHGI

-179 AYKELSK
+179 AYKELSN

-208 CCVITGGDSVD
+208 CCVITGGDSVP

-226 VAYKMTAMGSGI
+226 VAYQMTAMGSGI

-249 PVKGGTIEHMGK
+249 PVKGGTIEHIGK

-290 HDPEIDMLLRYKSQ
+290 HDPEVDMLLRYKSQ

-324 FMKKAATDGMWM
+324 FMKKAATDDMWM

-345 LYDLSY
+345 LYELSY
-351 RTNDEDYEQ
+351 LANEKEYEE
-360 EYNRVLQDDSIKKT
+360 EYNRVLQDGSVKKT

-399 LTNINKHTPFKDTIR
+399 LTNMNKHTPFKDPIR
-414 LSNLCVAPETLVM
+414 LSNL
-427 TDQGYIPI
+427 
-435 AEISGQEVN
+435 
-444 IWNGEEWSLVKV
+444 
-456 VKTGENQSLIKVS
+456 
-469 TDSGQS
+469 
-475 LECTPYHKFYIFNG
+475 
-489 YGMPY
+489 
-494 KEVRAWQLKPG
+494 
-505 DRLAKFDLPVIDG
+505 
-518 DKVLKKAYINGFYSG
+518 
-533 DGCLTKQGQRIYLYG
+533 
-548 EKMNLAKHFD
+548 
-558 GGGKWT
+558 
-564 IQEEYSRMYKH
+564 
-575 YADLKD
+575 
-581 KFFVP
+581 
-586 TSGYCVE
+586 
-593 SRLDWLAGYLD
+593 
-604 ADGSVYRNGDNE
+604 
-616 QLVACSVNLTFLQE
+616 
-630 VQMMLQTL
+630 
-638 GVSAKIRKVVD
+638 
-649 EGRRLLPLNDGS
+649 
-661 GDLGYFECQEAYRLL
+661 
-676 ITSIDTQKLVDMGLR
+676 
-691 LQRLKVSQRTPQ
+691 
-703 RDARR
+703 
-708 FVAVSEVVD
+708 
-717 EGRVDDTYCFTESKR
+717 
-732 GMGMFNGI
+732 
-740 LTGQCQEIALPTSEL
+740 CQEIALPTSEL

-762 KAPLGAEDGEIALC
+762 KVPNGTEDGEIALC

-790 LGNINYDEYLNT
+790 FGNINYEEYLNT

-847 NGFKYDTIEGRNA
+847 NGLKYDTIEGRNA

-872 HKASVSLAKERG
+872 HKASVRLAKERG

-907 REVDK
+907 KEVDK

-923 CLRKEI
+923 GLRKEI

-942 MPEL
+942 MPVESSSLFSGSTNGLYPVRETKLFKKSPKGTVYFEAPCADKYEYQNAYDIHPKDLAIVYAIFQKFCGQSISADFYQDLSGGKEASMADFYELDFFCHKLGIKTYYYLNTLTKPRKKDQVKAVVVTAEDEGCDSCTL

>member
-1 MVKFVKKRNGSIEKF
+1 MVKFVKKRNGSVEKF

-107 DFGYSDEELD
+107 DFGYSDAELD

-131 EYCTVRQFYDKYAV
+131 EYCTIRQFYDKYAV

-186 LKINLPTPSLAGQRT
+186 LKINLPTPSLAGQRA

-351 RTNDEDYEQ
+351 RTNEEEYEQ
-360 EYNRVLQDDSIKKT
+360 EYNRVLQDDSVKKT

-399 LTNINKHTPFKDTIR
+399 LTNINKHTPFKDPIR
-414 LSNLCVAPETLVM
+414 LSNLCVAPETLVL
-427 TDQGYIPI
+427 TRDGEF
-435 AEISGQEVN
+435 EISSLVDKKVEV
-444 IWNGEEWSLVKV
+444 WNGEEWSETVIR
-456 VKTGENQSLIKVS
+456 KTGENQKLIKVVLEN
-469 TDSGQS
+469 GRY
-475 LECTPYHKFYIFNG
+475 LECTPYHKFYICDETETLIS
-489 YGMPY
+489 M
-494 KEVRAWQLKPG
+494 VRA
-505 DRLAKFDLPVIDG
+505 
-518 DKVLKKAYINGFYSG
+518 
-533 DGCLTKQGQRIYLYG
+533 
-548 EKMNLAKHFD
+548 
-558 GGGKWT
+558 
-564 IQEEYSRMYKH
+564 
-575 YADLKD
+575 ADLCRGMKLINNGLED
-581 KFFVP
+581 EGTFFV
-586 TSGYCVE
+586 
-593 SRLDWLAGYLD
+593 RA
-604 ADGSVYRNGDNE
+604 
-616 QLVACSVNLTFLQE
+616 
-630 VQMMLQTL
+630 
-638 GVSAKIRKVVD
+638 VVD
-649 EGRRLLPLNDGS
+649 E
-661 GDLGYFECQEAYRLL
+661 YR
-676 ITSIDTQKLVDMGLR
+676 T
-691 LQRLKVSQRTPQ
+691 
-703 RDARR
+703 
-708 FVAVSEVVD
+708 
-717 EGRVDDTYCFTESKR
+717 DDTYCFTEPKR
-732 GMGMFNGI
+732 GMGTFNGI
-740 LTGQCQEIALPTSEL
+740 LTGNCQEIALPTSEL

-762 KAPLGAEDGEIALC
+762 KAPLESEDGEIALC

-790 LGNINYDEYLNT
+790 FGNINYNEYLNT

-872 HKASVSLAKERG
+872 HKASVRLAKERG

-907 REVDK
+907 KEVDK
-912 WHTQELLCDWE
+912 WHTQGLLCDWE
-923 CLRKEI
+923 GLRKEI

-942 MPEL
+942 MPVESSSLFSGSTNGLYPVRETKLFKKSPKGTVYFEAPGADKYEYQNAYDIHPKDLAIVYAIFQKFCGQSISADFYQDLSGGKEASMADFYELDFFCHKLGIKTYYYLNTLTKPRKKDQVKAVVVTAEDEGCDSCTL

>member
-117 YIDSFIDHPKDFEY
+117 YVDSFIDHPKDFEY

-168 HEPDRHIRAVA
+168 HEQDRHIRAVA
-179 AYKELSK
+179 AYKELSN

-324 FMKKAATDGMWM
+324 FMKKAATDDMWM

-345 LYDLSY
+345 LYELSY
-351 RTNDEDYEQ
+351 RTNEEEYEE
-360 EYNRVLQDDSIKKT
+360 EYNRVLQDGSVKKT

-399 LTNINKHTPFKDTIR
+399 LTNINKHTPFKDPIR
-414 LSNLCVAPETLVM
+414 LSNLCVAPETLVL
-427 TDQGYIPI
+427 TRDGEF
-435 AEISGQEVN
+435 EISSLVDKKVEV
-444 IWNGEEWSLVKV
+444 WNGEEWSETV
-456 VKTGENQSLIKVS
+456 VRKTGENQKLIKVVLEN
-469 TDSGQS
+469 GRY
-475 LECTPYHKFYIFNG
+475 LECTPYHKFYICDETETLIS
-489 YGMPY
+489 M
-494 KEVRAWQLKPG
+494 VRAG
-505 DRLAKFDLPVIDG
+505 DLCRGMKLIS
-518 DKVLKKAYINGFYSG
+518 NG
-533 DGCLTKQGQRIYLYG
+533 
-548 EKMNLAKHFD
+548 
-558 GGGKWT
+558 
-564 IQEEYSRMYKH
+564 
-575 YADLKD
+575 LKD
-581 KFFVP
+581 AEGFFV
-586 TSGYCVE
+586 
-593 SRLDWLAGYLD
+593 RA
-604 ADGSVYRNGDNE
+604 
-616 QLVACSVNLTFLQE
+616 
-630 VQMMLQTL
+630 
-638 GVSAKIRKVVD
+638 VVD
-649 EGRRLLPLNDGS
+649 E
-661 GDLGYFECQEAYRLL
+661 YR
-676 ITSIDTQKLVDMGLR
+676 T
-691 LQRLKVSQRTPQ
+691 
-703 RDARR
+703 
-708 FVAVSEVVD
+708 
-717 EGRVDDTYCFTESKR
+717 DDTYCFTEPKR
-732 GMGMFNGI
+732 GMGIFNGI
-740 LTGQCQEIALPTSEL
+740 LTGNCQEIALPTSEL

-762 KAPLGAEDGEIALC
+762 KVPNGTEDGEIALC

-790 LGNINYDEYLNT
+790 FGNINYNEYLNT

-872 HKASVSLAKERG
+872 HKASVRLAKERG

-892 KYSDEKPWLPIDTYE
+892 KYSDEKPWLSIDTYE
-907 REVDK
+907 KEVDK
-912 WHTQELLCDWE
+912 WHTQGLLCDWE
-923 CLRKEI
+923 GLRKEI

-942 MPEL
+942 MPVESSSLFSGSTNGLYLVRETKLFKKSPKGTVYFEAPGADKYDYQNAYDIHPKDLAIVYAIFQKFCGQSISADFYQDLSGGKEASMADFYELDFFCHKLGIKTYYYLNTLTKPRKKDQVKAVVVTAEDEGCDSCTL

>member
-27 AANKNVGWSDVL
+27 AANKNVGWSAVL

-117 YIDSFIDHPKDFEY
+117 YIDSFINHPKDFEY

-168 HEPDRHIRAVA
+168 HEPDRPIRAVA

-238 GAELSTRSKKD
+238 GAELATRSKKD

-261 DSYYRYLDRAVK
+261 DSYCRYLDRAVK

-324 FMKKAATDGMWM
+324 FMKKAATDDVWM

-351 RTNDEDYEQ
+351 RTNEEEYEQ
-360 EYNRVLQDDSIKKT
+360 EYNRVLQDDSVKKT

-399 LTNINKHTPFKDTIR
+399 LTNINKHTPFKDPIR
-414 LSNLCVAPETLVM
+414 LSNLCVAPETLVL
-427 TDQGYIPI
+427 TRDGEF
-435 AEISGQEVN
+435 EISSLVDKKVEV
-444 IWNGEEWSLVKV
+444 WNGEDWSETV
-456 VKTGENQSLIKVS
+456 VRKTGENQKLIKVVLEN
-469 TDSGQS
+469 GRY
-475 LECTPYHKFYIFNG
+475 LECTPYHKFYICDDSETLIS
-489 YGMPY
+489 M
-494 KEVRAWQLKPG
+494 VRA
-505 DRLAKFDLPVIDG
+505 ADLCRGMKLINNGLEDG
-518 DKVLKKAYINGFYSG
+518 D
-533 DGCLTKQGQRIYLYG
+533 T
-548 EKMNLAKHFD
+548 
-558 GGGKWT
+558 
-564 IQEEYSRMYKH
+564 
-575 YADLKD
+575 
-581 KFFVP
+581 FFV
-586 TSGYCVE
+586 
-593 SRLDWLAGYLD
+593 RA
-604 ADGSVYRNGDNE
+604 
-616 QLVACSVNLTFLQE
+616 
-630 VQMMLQTL
+630 
-638 GVSAKIRKVVD
+638 VVD
-649 EGRRLLPLNDGS
+649 E
-661 GDLGYFECQEAYRLL
+661 YR
-676 ITSIDTQKLVDMGLR
+676 T
-691 LQRLKVSQRTPQ
+691 
-703 RDARR
+703 
-708 FVAVSEVVD
+708 
-717 EGRVDDTYCFTESKR
+717 DDTYCFTEPKR
-732 GMGMFNGI
+732 GMGTFNGI
-740 LTGQCQEIALPTSEL
+740 LTGNCQEIALPTSEL

-762 KAPLGAEDGEIALC
+762 KAPLGVEDGEIALC
-776 FLASIVAGRVEQDE
+776 FLASIVAGRVEQDAI
-790 LGNINYDEYLNT
+790 GNVNYNEYLNT

-847 NGFKYDTIEGRNA
+847 NGFKYDTTEGRNA

-872 HKASVSLAKERG
+872 HKASVRLAKERG

-907 REVDK
+907 KEVDK

-923 CLRKEI
+923 GLRKEI

-942 MPEL
+942 MPVESSSLFSGSTNGLYLVRETKLFKKSPKGTVYFEAPGADKYEYQNAYDIHPKDLAIVYAIFQKFCGQSISADFYQDLSGGKEASMADFYELDFFCHKLGIKTYYYLNTLTKPRKKDQVKTVVVAAEDEGCDSCTL

>member
-92 FKSFYKNAVTMGYWG
+92 FKSFYKNAITMGYWG

-117 YIDSFIDHPKDFEY
+117 YVDSFIDHPKDFEY

-145 SAHGV
+145 SPHGV

-179 AYKELSK
+179 AYKELSN

-208 CCVITGGDSVD
+208 CCVITGGDSVP

-226 VAYKMTAMGSGI
+226 VAYQMTAMGSGI

-324 FMKKAATDGMWM
+324 FMKKAATDDMWM

-345 LYDLSY
+345 LYELSY
-351 RTNDEDYEQ
+351 LANEREYEE
-360 EYNRVLQDDSIKKT
+360 EYNRVLQDGSVKKT

-399 LTNINKHTPFKDTIR
+399 LTNINKHTPFKDPIR
-414 LSNLCVAPETLVM
+414 LSNL
-427 TDQGYIPI
+427 
-435 AEISGQEVN
+435 
-444 IWNGEEWSLVKV
+444 
-456 VKTGENQSLIKVS
+456 
-469 TDSGQS
+469 
-475 LECTPYHKFYIFNG
+475 
-489 YGMPY
+489 
-494 KEVRAWQLKPG
+494 
-505 DRLAKFDLPVIDG
+505 
-518 DKVLKKAYINGFYSG
+518 
-533 DGCLTKQGQRIYLYG
+533 
-548 EKMNLAKHFD
+548 
-558 GGGKWT
+558 
-564 IQEEYSRMYKH
+564 
-575 YADLKD
+575 
-581 KFFVP
+581 
-586 TSGYCVE
+586 
-593 SRLDWLAGYLD
+593 
-604 ADGSVYRNGDNE
+604 
-616 QLVACSVNLTFLQE
+616 
-630 VQMMLQTL
+630 
-638 GVSAKIRKVVD
+638 
-649 EGRRLLPLNDGS
+649 
-661 GDLGYFECQEAYRLL
+661 
-676 ITSIDTQKLVDMGLR
+676 
-691 LQRLKVSQRTPQ
+691 
-703 RDARR
+703 
-708 FVAVSEVVD
+708 
-717 EGRVDDTYCFTESKR
+717 
-732 GMGMFNGI
+732 
-740 LTGQCQEIALPTSEL
+740 CQEIALPTSEL

-762 KAPLGAEDGEIALC
+762 KVPNGNEDGEIALC
-776 FLASIVAGRVEQDE
+776 FLASIVAGRVEQDDF
-790 LGNINYDEYLNT
+790 GNINYNEYLNT

-847 NGFKYDTIEGRNA
+847 NGFKYDNIEGRNA

-872 HKASVSLAKERG
+872 HKASVRLAKERG
-884 KCGWFDRT
+884 KCWWFDRT

-907 REVDK
+907 KEVDK

-923 CLRKEI
+923 GLRKEI

-942 MPEL
+942 MPVESSSLFSGSTNGLYLVRETKLFKKSPKGTVYFEAPGADKYEYQNAYDIHPKDLAIVYAIFQKFCGQSISADFYQDLSGGKEASMADFYELDFFCHKLGIKTYYYLNTLTKPRKKDQVKAVVVTAEDEGCDSCTL

>member
-160 ATAVSNTR
+160 ATAVSNTQ

-351 RTNDEDYEQ
+351 RTNEEEYEQ
-360 EYNRVLQDDSIKKT
+360 EYNRVLQDDSVKKT

-399 LTNINKHTPFKDTIR
+399 LTNINKHTPFKDPIR
-414 LSNLCVAPETLVM
+414 LSNLCVAPETLVL
-427 TDQGYIPI
+427 TRDGEF
-435 AEISGQEVN
+435 EISSLKDKKVEV
-444 IWNGEEWSLVKV
+444 WNGEEWSETV
-456 VKTGENQSLIKVS
+456 VRKTGENQKLIKVVLEN
-469 TDSGQS
+469 GRY
-475 LECTPYHKFYIFNG
+475 LECTPYHKFYICDETETLIS
-489 YGMPY
+489 M
-494 KEVRAWQLKPG
+494 VRA
-505 DRLAKFDLPVIDG
+505 
-518 DKVLKKAYINGFYSG
+518 
-533 DGCLTKQGQRIYLYG
+533 
-548 EKMNLAKHFD
+548 
-558 GGGKWT
+558 
-564 IQEEYSRMYKH
+564 
-575 YADLKD
+575 ADLCRGMKLINNGLED
-581 KFFVP
+581 EGTFFV
-586 TSGYCVE
+586 
-593 SRLDWLAGYLD
+593 RA
-604 ADGSVYRNGDNE
+604 
-616 QLVACSVNLTFLQE
+616 
-630 VQMMLQTL
+630 
-638 GVSAKIRKVVD
+638 VVD
-649 EGRRLLPLNDGS
+649 E
-661 GDLGYFECQEAYRLL
+661 YR
-676 ITSIDTQKLVDMGLR
+676 T
-691 LQRLKVSQRTPQ
+691 
-703 RDARR
+703 
-708 FVAVSEVVD
+708 
-717 EGRVDDTYCFTESKR
+717 DDTYCFTEPKR
-732 GMGMFNGI
+732 GMGTFNGI
-740 LTGQCQEIALPTSEL
+740 LTGNCQEIALPTSEL

-762 KAPLGAEDGEIALC
+762 KAPLGSEDGEIALC
-776 FLASIVAGRVEQDE
+776 FLASIVAGRVDQDE
-790 LGNINYDEYLNT
+790 LGNIHYNEYLNT

-872 HKASVSLAKERG
+872 HKASVRLAKERG

-892 KYSDEKPWLPIDTYE
+892 NYSDEKPWLPIDTYE
-907 REVDK
+907 KEVDK

-923 CLRKEI
+923 GLRKEI

>member
-145 SAHGV
+145 STHGV

-273 ANKQHTR
+273 VNKQHTR

-351 RTNDEDYEQ
+351 RTNEEEYEE
-360 EYNRVLQDDSIKKT
+360 EYDRVLQDDSVKKT

-385 WTQRSDVGRIYRTN
+385 WTQRSDVGRIYRAN
-399 LTNINKHTPFKDTIR
+399 LTNINKHTPFKDPIR

-427 TDQGYIPI
+427 TRDGEF
-435 AEISGQEVN
+435 EISSLVDKKVEV
-444 IWNGEEWSLVKV
+444 WNGEEWSETVIR
-456 VKTGENQSLIKVS
+456 KTGENQKLIKVVLEN
-469 TDSGQS
+469 GRY
-475 LECTPYHKFYIFNG
+475 LECTPYHKFYICDETETLIS
-489 YGMPY
+489 M
-494 KEVRAWQLKPG
+494 VRA
-505 DRLAKFDLPVIDG
+505 
-518 DKVLKKAYINGFYSG
+518 
-533 DGCLTKQGQRIYLYG
+533 
-548 EKMNLAKHFD
+548 
-558 GGGKWT
+558 
-564 IQEEYSRMYKH
+564 
-575 YADLKD
+575 ADLCRGMKLINNGLED
-581 KFFVP
+581 EGAFFV
-586 TSGYCVE
+586 
-593 SRLDWLAGYLD
+593 RA
-604 ADGSVYRNGDNE
+604 
-616 QLVACSVNLTFLQE
+616 
-630 VQMMLQTL
+630 
-638 GVSAKIRKVVD
+638 VVD
-649 EGRRLLPLNDGS
+649 E
-661 GDLGYFECQEAYRLL
+661 YR
-676 ITSIDTQKLVDMGLR
+676 T
-691 LQRLKVSQRTPQ
+691 
-703 RDARR
+703 
-708 FVAVSEVVD
+708 
-717 EGRVDDTYCFTESKR
+717 DDTYCFTEPKR
-732 GMGMFNGI
+732 GMGTFNGI
-740 LTGQCQEIALPTSEL
+740 LTGNCQEIALPTSEL

-762 KAPLGAEDGEIALC
+762 KAPLESEDGEIALC

-907 REVDK
+907 EEVDK

-923 CLRKEI
+923 GLRKEI

-942 MPEL
+942 MPVESSSLFSGSTNGLYLVRETKLFKKSPKGTVYFEAPGADQYEYQNAYDIHPKDLAIVYAIFQKFCGQSISADFYQDLSGGKEASMADFYELDFFCHKLGIKTYYYLNTLTKPRKKDQVKSIVVTAEDEGCDSCTL